1 MTLPLIVYR
10 SLRQHALSTLITA
23 GSIALA
29 CGLLMT
35 VWVVKTQAQAAFVS
49 TSTAFD
55 AVLGARGSKLQLVLN
70 GIFHLEASPGNLAA
84 SDYELIRKHPAVKT
98 AIPIA
103 VGDNLRGYRIVGTVP
118 QLLTNVEYA
127 PGKKYAV
134 APGGKV
140 FGEAARE
147 AVVGSFA
154 AERLGLKVGST
165 FQPFHGLTFD
175 EKALHEEVF
184 TVTGILT
191 PTNTPADKVIW
202 VPIKGV
208 QTMSGHDPKAATD
221 VSAVLIQ
228 LRAASAGV
236 MLDLMI
242 NKQGNRMTFAYP
254 VGAIMA
260 DFFGKISWFDRV
272 LALVAY
278 LVALVA
284 AGSVLA
290 SIYNSMSARQRDL
303 AILRALGA
311 RRRTIFGAVVAEAAC
326 IGALGAAVGF
336 AIYFGLLTLVAG
348 VIRAQTGVVL
358 DVTESHAVL
367 WICPLAM
374 TALCALGGAAGRCGP
389 HRDSCVPTRRG
400 KPLSFV
406 CRLAGPGQPPGQC
419 AGRPGGSA
427 R

>member
-184 TVTGILT
+184 TVTGILA

-374 TALCALGGAAGRCGP
+374 TALCALGGA
-389 HRDSCVPTRRG
+389 VPAVKAYRT
-400 KPLSFV
+400 PV
-406 CRLAGPGQPPGQC
+406 AETLAPV
-419 AGRPGGSA
+419 S
-427 R
+427 